1 MSLAEGVSASIRYKA
16 YATGVITSNVEPVPS
31 VDPAASGG
39 QILRRV
45 SSSLKLAKDTYQSAE
60 IRTDRQ
66 IADFRHG
73 KRSVTGSIV
82 GELSPATWFD
92 FIEASCRGTKSA
104 SAVTLTQSD
113 LTSAALDSAGSTIT
127 FGSGNPVTLGLRIG
141 DIMRFT
147 GLATAGNN
155 ATNFLITGFGGTTNE
170 TVSVFP
176 APTTETADTAFSV
189 STTGKSVF
197 VPSSGFVSRKYGIEI
212 YNSDIDISRLF
223 TECRAGGFTMNLPA
237 TGMATMEVPFMGRD
251 MVVGSGA
258 AAPFYT
264 SPAAETT
271 TGLIAAVNGLLIVG
285 GATIGVV
292 TGLNIKMN
300 LSPSGDAVVGQ
311 NFVPEIFLGRA
322 DITGQATAF
331 FQDST
336 LISDFINESEVS
348 ILAYLTTTSAV
359 NSPAMSI
366 YLPRVKFSDG
376 DVATSGEGGQA
387 ITLPFQALKGL
398 GTTPGDEATTIR
410 ICDTEAT

>member
-16 YATGVITSNVEPVPS
+16 YATGVITSNLEPVPS
-31 VDPAASGG
+31 VDPAITGG
-39 QILRRV
+39 QVLRRV

-73 KRSVTGSIV
+73 KRSVSGSIT

-104 SAVTLTQSD
+104 ALISLGQSA
-113 LTSAALDSAGSTIT
+113 LTSIAADNATSKFVAG
-127 FGSGNPVTLGLRIG
+127 GGDPVALGWRIG
-141 DIMRFT
+141 DIVRGT
-147 GLATAGNN
+147 NLSDAGNN
-155 ATNFLITGFGGTTNE
+155 AKNFLITGFGGTTNRNI
-170 TVSVFP
+170 SVFP
-176 APTTETADTAFSV
+176 APDTMTADSSFTLSN
-189 STTGKSVF
+189 TGKSVF
-197 VPSSGFVSRKYGIEI
+197 VPSSNFVSRKYGIEI

-223 TECRAGGFTMNLPA
+223 TECRAGGFTMDLPA

-258 AAPFYT
+258 SAPFYT
-264 SPAAETT
+264 APAAETT

-285 GATIGVV
+285 GATVGVV
-292 TGLNIKMN
+292 TGLNIKMD

-322 DITGQATAF
+322 NVTGQATAF

-336 LISDFINESEVS
+336 LIADFINESEIS
-348 ILAYLTTTSAV
+348 ILAYLTTSSAV

-366 YLPRVKFSDG
+366 YLPRVKFSDS

-410 ICDTEAT
+410 IVDTEAT